1 MKVASYVATFLKPE
15 MLHIYRQIIGLSR
28 WQTCVVTK
36 RRLNEELFPM
46 PPGAVKVLL
55 EARPQFLRRL
65 WLKYVEKEPPIV
77 YRGESGALATLLE
90 RQAVDLLHVYFG
102 HTGVH
107 LLPFLKRW
115 PRPSVVSFHGMDV
128 QARESEPSYGMRLRE
143 LLQVVT
149 LVLVRSESLRE
160 RLLELGCAPDKLRM
174 NRTGIPLAAYPFK
187 ERVRPVDG
195 AWHMVQA
202 CRLVEKKGLDDTLR
216 AFAAFREV
224 YPAARLTIAGDG
236 PLRVEVER
244 LAIELG
250 VGGGVRL
257 AGFLTGSALCELYH
271 DAHFFVHPSRMTAD
285 QNQEGVPNSMLEAMA
300 TGLPVVATR
309 HGGIPE
315 AVSHEQCGLL
325 VPERDVDSLFA
336 AMCQMTAKPE
346 QLRVFSE
353 AAARAVRDGF
363 EQSKQ
368 IENLERAYDE
378 AQMLKMSPQV

>member
-1 MKVASYVATFLKPE
+1 MWTPE
-15 MLHIYRQIIGLSR
+15 L
-28 WQTCVVTK
+28 V
-36 RRLNEELFPM
+36 
-46 PPGAVKVLL
+46 
-55 EARPQFLRRL
+55 
-65 WLKYVEKEPPIV
+65 WLKYVKNKPPMV
-77 YRGESGALATLLE
+77 YRGEFKRLAYLLD

-107 LLPFLKRW
+107 LLPFLKQW

-128 QARESEPSYGMRLRE
+128 QTRENDPSYEVRLRE
-143 LLQVVT
+143 LLQVAT
-149 LVLVRSESLRE
+149 LVLARSKSLQE
-160 RLLELGCAPDKLRM
+160 RLLDLGCAPEKLRI

-187 ERVRPVDG
+187 ERAKPLDG
-195 AWHMVQA
+195 AWHVVQA
-202 CRLVEKKGLDDTLR
+202 CRLVRKKGVGDTLR

-236 PLRVEVER
+236 PLRGEVER
-244 LAIELG
+244 LAVELG
-250 VGGGVRL
+250 VVDGVQL
-257 AGFLTGSALCELYH
+257 TGFLTSSALCKLYH
-271 DAHFFVHPSRMTAD
+271 EAHIFVHPSRTTAD

-336 AMCQMTAKPE
+336 AMCRLAAKPE
-346 QLRVFSE
+346 QVCVFSK
-353 AAARAVRDGF
+353 AASQAVRDGF

-368 IENLERAYDE
+368 IENLERIYDE
-378 AQMLKMSPQV
+378 ALMLKTIDADKW